1 MSPSRWVG
9 LGAALGVLA
18 ALVLAIGLL
27 SSSGG
32 SHRPVTTPVTPP
44 VSPPPPAGE
53 QFGINVNR
61 LFNDRTYG
69 PAQVDLQLSALAA
82 TGASIARSDALWEV
96 TEPTPPVR
104 GAHRYDWRFDDAI
117 AASLARHGLRW
128 LPILDYSAAWD
139 RAHPALL
146 HSPPRS
152 PAEFAAFASAFA
164 RRYGAGGT
172 FWQAHPDLSS
182 LPVGIY
188 EVWNEPDNG
197 EFWQP
202 APDAPAYADLY
213 LAARHAIVG
222 VDPSARVI
230 VGGLVH
236 PASFMTAMLRARP
249 QLASQLDGVGV
260 HPYGPNPRVVLAR
273 VRGARRALVS
283 LGLPNVPLYLTEFG
297 WTVHPRGSLDFAPEA
312 LRPRYISTSI
322 AVLGHTDCGIAA
334 VVLYT
339 WVTPERNPSN
349 HEDWFGIHPPQGT
362 SSPDTGAFA
371 AGIRAAK
378 APGAREPVCAP
389 T

>member
-1 MSPSRWVG
+1 MSRSRWAG

-18 ALVLAIGLL
+18 ALALAIVLL

-32 SHRPVTTPVTPP
+32 SHRPVTTPA
-44 VSPPPPAGE
+44 PPPPAGE
-53 QFGINVNR
+53 QFGVNVNR
-61 LFNDRTYG
+61 LFDDRTYDL
-69 PAQVDLQLSALAA
+69 AQVDLQLSALAA
-82 TGASIARSDALWEV
+82 TGATIARSDALWEV
-96 TEPTPPVR
+96 TEPTPPVG

-128 LPILDYSAAWD
+128 LPILDYSAAWA

-182 LPVGIY
+182 LPVDVY

-202 APDAPAYADLY
+202 VPNARAYADLY
-213 LAARHAIVG
+213 LAARDAIAG

-236 PASFMTAMLRARP
+236 PARFLTAMLRARP
-249 QLASQLDGVGV
+249 QLASRLDGVGV

-273 VRGARRALVS
+273 VRNARLALVS

-297 WTVHPRGSLDFAPEA
+297 WTVHPPGSLDFAPEA

-322 AVLGHTDCGIAA
+322 AVLGHTNCGIAA
-334 VVLYT
+334 VILYT
-339 WVTPERNPSN
+339 WVTPETNPSN
-349 HEDWFGIHPPQGT
+349 HEDWFGIHPPQGG

-371 AGIRAAK
+371 AGIRAAR
-378 APGAREPVCAP
+378 AAGAREPVCAP